1 MGSTLLSNGPL
12 MRCRGLIMK
21 AWVILQKKK
30 AGTKY
35 ETDRLIEEGRGE
47 VELALHPEI
56 DIIVDRN
63 DRRSVRYKNKIV
75 SLPDVVIPRTGSATG
90 YFGLSVL
97 RHFERLNV
105 PLLNGSRPIE
115 ITKDKLW
122 ASQVFAEHGLPT
134 PKTVLVKDPVNPKLI
149 EKEIGFP
156 AVVKIFAGSYGKG
169 VYLVHNT
176 QELQD
181 FIEFAHGINSDE
193 AIIVQEYVDSK
204 PGEDIRVYVVGDRVL
219 GAMKRKSTDGSFKA
233 NITRGG
239 VGENYPLNEHIEEI
253 ALDTTRALGLDIA
266 GIDLL
271 FDGDSYK
278 ICEANSAPG
287 FKGFEKYTG
296 INVARHIVS
305 YAKSVAS
312 K

>member
-1 MGSTLLSNGPL
+1 
-12 MRCRGLIMK
+12 MK
-21 AWVILQKKK
+21 AWIVLQKKS
-30 AGTKY
+30 ALVKY
-35 ETDRLIEEGRGE
+35 ETDRLIEEGNGD
-47 VELALHPEI
+47 VALALHPEI
-56 DIIVDRN
+56 DIIVSRE
-63 DRRSVRYKNKIV
+63 DRRSIRYKNKV
-75 SLPDVVIPRTGSATG
+75 VDLPDVIIPRTGSGTG

-97 RHFERLNV
+97 RHFERLGV
-105 PLLNGSRPIE
+105 PLLNGSRSIE

-122 ASQVFAEHGLPT
+122 ASQALAEAGIPT

-181 FIEFAHGINSDE
+181 FIEFAHGIKSDE
-193 AIIVQEYVDSK
+193 AIIVQEYIDSK
-204 PGEDIRVYVVGDRVL
+204 PGEDIRAYVVGGRVL
-219 GAMKRKSTDGSFKA
+219 GAMKRKATDGSFKA

-239 VGENYPLNEHIEEI
+239 VGENFPVNNRIEEI
-253 ALDTTRALGLDIA
+253 ALSTTRALGLAIA

-271 FDGDSYK
+271 FDGDDYK
-278 ICEANSAPG
+278 VCEANSAPG
-287 FKGFEKYTG
+287 FKGFERYTG
-296 INVARHIVS
+296 INVAKEIVD

>member
-1 MGSTLLSNGPL
+1 
-12 MRCRGLIMK
+12 MK
-21 AWVILQKKK
+21 AWIVLQKKK
-30 AGTKY
+30 PLTKY
-35 ETDRLIEEGRGE
+35 ETDRLIEEGKGE
-47 VELALHPEI
+47 VELALHPDI
-56 DIIVDRN
+56 DIIVSRD
-63 DRRSVRYKNKIV
+63 DSRSIRYKNKVV
-75 SLPDVVIPRTGSATG
+75 SLPDVIIPRTGSATG

-97 RHFERLNV
+97 RHFERLGV
-105 PLLNGSRPIE
+105 PLLNGSRAIE

-149 EKEIGFP
+149 EKQIGFP
-156 AVVKIFAGSYGKG
+156 AVVKIFSGSYGKG
-169 VYLVHNT
+169 VYLVHNK

-193 AIIVQEYVDSK
+193 AIIVQEYIDSN
-204 PGEDIRVYVVGDRVL
+204 PGEDIRAYVVGGRVL

-239 VGENYPLNEHIEEI
+239 VGENYPLNERIEEI
-253 ALDTTRALGLDIA
+253 ALKTTESLGLDIA

-271 FDGDSYK
+271 FDGDGYK
-278 ICEANSAPG
+278 VCEANSAPG
-287 FKGFEKYTG
+287 FKGFERYTG
-296 INVARHIVS
+296 VNVAREIIN
-305 YAKSVAS
+305 YARTKI

>member
-1 MGSTLLSNGPL
+1 MT
-12 MRCRGLIMK
+12 
-21 AWVILQKKK
+21 AWIVLQKKT
-30 AGTKY
+30 ALVKY
-35 ETDRLIEEGRGE
+35 ETDRLLEEGKGF

-56 DIIVDRN
+56 DIIVSRE
-63 DRRSVRYKNKIV
+63 DRRSIRYKNRV
-75 SLPDVVIPRTGSATG
+75 VNLPNVVIPRTGSGTG

-97 RHFERLNV
+97 RHFERLGV
-105 PLLNGSRPIE
+105 PLLNGSRAIE

-169 VYLVHNT
+169 VYLVHNR

-181 FIEFAHGINSDE
+181 FIEFAHGIKSDE
-193 AIIVQEYVDSK
+193 AIIVQEYIDSK
-204 PGEDIRVYVVGDRVL
+204 PGEDIRAYVVGGRVL
-219 GAMKRKSTDGSFKA
+219 GAMKRKATDGSFKA

-239 VGENYPLNEHIEEI
+239 VGENFPLNDRIEEI
-253 ALDTTRALGLDIA
+253 ALATTTALGLDIA

-271 FDGDSYK
+271 FDGDDYK
-278 ICEANSAPG
+278 VCEANSAPG
-287 FKGFEKYTG
+287 FKGFERYTG
-296 INVARHIVS
+296 VNVAKAIVD

>member
-1 MGSTLLSNGPL
+1 
-12 MRCRGLIMK
+12 MK
-21 AWVILQKKK
+21 AWIVLQKK
-30 AGTKY
+30 TSLVKY
-35 ETDRLIEEGRGE
+35 ETDRLIEEGNGS

-56 DIIVDRN
+56 DIIVSRE
-63 DRRSVRYKNKIV
+63 DRRSIRYKNKV
-75 SLPDVVIPRTGSATG
+75 VDLPNVVIPRTGSGTG

-97 RHFERLNV
+97 RHFERLGV
-105 PLLNGSRPIE
+105 PLLNGSRSIE

-122 ASQVFAEHGLPT
+122 ASQVFAEAGIST

-149 EKEIGFP
+149 EREIGFP

-181 FIEFAHGINSDE
+181 FIEFAHGIKSDE
-193 AIIVQEYVDSK
+193 AIIVQEYIDSK
-204 PGEDIRVYVVGDRVL
+204 PGEDIRAYVVGGKVI

-239 VGENYPLNEHIEEI
+239 KGENFPLNERIEEI
-253 ALDTTRALGLDIA
+253 ALQTTSALGLDIA

-271 FDGDSYK
+271 FDGDDYK
-278 ICEANSAPG
+278 VCEANSAPG

-296 INVARHIVS
+296 VNVAREIVA